1 MQFGEKI
8 ERMFMKSTMIFPSK
22 SIHREPGKRS
32 EIVHSCVRTLQEKDF
47 LLLLSLASIKNLLF
61 NGRTR
66 SCYKTYPAIYC
77 NFLVSPW
84 SLIIFHF
91 LGKESLKEKGCSG
104 SMSWSSQ
111 QFVQRVGAG
120 ARQEWGEQKDRVCWF
135 YSFVKY
141 SG

>member
-1 MQFGEKI
+1 MQFGEKT

-32 EIVHSCVRTLQEKDF
+32 EIVHSCLRTLQEKDF

-91 LGKESLKEKGCSG
+91 LGKELKGKGMLRFNELELSVVCVESRG
-104 SMSWSSQ
+104 RGQ
-111 QFVQRVGAG
+111 AG
-120 ARQEWGEQKDRVCWF
+120 MGRAEG
-135 YSFVKY
+135 
-141 SG
+141 